1 MSIICPRRRCVDVL
15 LVAQRCVSR
24 ILLEVKMSQHA
35 SLGYDIVD
43 THAGRMTTF
52 DKKVVGDQVPREGRC
67 LLLRDQGIPM
77 RDHIPADEDPQSI
90 PGN

>member
-1 MSIICPRRRCVDVL
+1 M

-52 DKKVVGDQVPREGRC
+52 DKKLVLCILV
-67 LLLRDQGIPM
+67 L
-77 RDHIPADEDPQSI
+77 
-90 PGN
+90 